1 MRQLGFEEGE
11 LCPFMDWCPFLTLNK
26 FTKAYNLAVM
36 KNRGELVVDDDED
49 MLHISTSSASVTSS
63 ALVNECLANLF
74 DHFSMALEVNE
85 ETKTLA
91 AMAEAIGATPLID
104 DDDSSPPAI
113 DMLLNAE
120 ETQECSNGNP

>member
-1 MRQLGFEEGE
+1 
-11 LCPFMDWCPFLTLNK
+11 
-26 FTKAYNLAVM
+26 M

-91 AMAEAIGATPLID
+91 AMAEATGATPLID

>member
-1 MRQLGFEEGE
+1 M
-11 LCPFMDWCPFLTLNK
+11 CPFMDWSPFLTLLNK
-26 FTKAYNLAVM
+26 FTKAYNLGVM
-36 KNRGELVVDDDED
+36 KNRGELVVDNDED
-49 MLHISTSSASVTSS
+49 MLHISTRSSASVTSS
-63 ALVNECLANLF
+63 TLVNECLANLF

-91 AMAEAIGATPLID
+91 AMAEATGATPLID

-120 ETQECSNGNP
+120 ETQECSNGIP